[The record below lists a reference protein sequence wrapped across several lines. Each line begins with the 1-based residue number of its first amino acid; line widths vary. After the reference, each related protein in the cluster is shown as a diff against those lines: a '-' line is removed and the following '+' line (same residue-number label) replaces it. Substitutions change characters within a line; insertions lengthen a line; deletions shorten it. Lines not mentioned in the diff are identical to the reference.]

1 MFGELNFDNKIHD
14 FIYNTRNICK
24 ISDIIYSNDSVL
36 KKSGDFIKLNGFDSI
51 SFIPKSKLDI
61 YNILEDS
68 KYRTPIKIGKFV
80 NKFFKKE
87 YIERYYISSIDVE
100 NFVNVFKSYFDTDS
114 SKFKVI
120 CGEEILQYYLED
132 NYFKPNGCKCGKLW
146 NSCMRYSEKN
156 NFMSIYSKNPDKIK
170 MLINL
175 DPSGKLKTRALL
187 WEDVEDINGIKYKVM
202 DRIYSVY
209 DHEVE
214 SFKKWAKDNGYI
226 FKFEQSSKNETLFN
240 TLESVKSLFLKIKLD
255 NWKLK
260 KYPYVDTF
268 KYLSY
273 KDGVLYN
280 HTINNYD
287 FILIQNNGELE
298 KDEDENEIEIEYENE
313 DGYF

>member
-1 MFGELNFDNKIHD
+1 
-14 FIYNTRNICK
+14 
-24 ISDIIYSNDSVL
+24 
-36 KKSGDFIKLNGFDSI
+36 
-51 SFIPKSKLDI
+51 
-61 YNILEDS
+61 
-68 KYRTPIKIGKFV
+68 
-80 NKFFKKE
+80 
-87 YIERYYISSIDVE
+87 
-100 NFVNVFKSYFDTDS
+100 
-114 SKFKVI
+114 
-120 CGEEILQYYLED
+120 
-132 NYFKPNGCKCGKLW
+132 
-146 NSCMRYSEKN
+146 
-156 NFMSIYSKNPDKIK
+156 

-209 DHEVE
+209 YHEVE